1 MSTFFFEKY
10 FFALGHP
17 ADPSESTGKSVQST
31 EKAVR
36 PGPVRQESPF
46 FSEKYFFL
54 VLAIHPSVRP
64 SVRRLPVRPSGIE
77 LAIA

>member
-46 FSEKYFFL
+46 FSEKYFFGFGYPSER
-54 VLAIHPSVRP
+54 PSVRP
-64 SVRRLPVRPSGIE
+64 PPARPTVRD
-77 LAIA
+77 